1 MVNKEY
7 IAFLRNAFEKK
18 VNEFIR
24 RKFTKIKITYKRNEK
39 FVYAKTV
46 KKK

>member
-1 MVNKEY
+1 MVNKKY

-18 VNEFIR
+18 VNEFGKG
-24 RKFTKIKITYKRNEK
+24 KFTKIKITYKTNK
-39 FVYAKTV
+39 KLVYAKTV